1 MFDCMNTTEKYGGRE
16 ITDAENHLSG
26 KQTREVA
33 TTSSTMT
40 VIKDLF
46 GFIMGEEMMQYGVHT
61 MEVQYITDKEISS
74 SLVSNAMKIFTA

>member
-1 MFDCMNTTEKYGGRE
+1 MFDCMNTIKKYDGRE
-16 ITDAENHLSG
+16 ITGAENHLSG

-46 GFIMGEEMMQYGVHT
+46 GFIMGEEMTQYGVHT
-61 MEVQYITDKEISS
+61 MEVQYITDKEIAS
-74 SLVSNAMKIFTA
+74 SLVSNVMEISVA